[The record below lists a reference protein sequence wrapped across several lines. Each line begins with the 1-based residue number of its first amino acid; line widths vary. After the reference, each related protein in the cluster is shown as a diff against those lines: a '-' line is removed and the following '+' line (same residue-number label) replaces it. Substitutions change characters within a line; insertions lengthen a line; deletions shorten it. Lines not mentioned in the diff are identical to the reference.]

1 MVAFFS
7 SGEDKL
13 IFELKQA
20 NQQAG
25 CRIYL
30 IFTGQL
36 RFICL

>member
-1 MVAFFS
+1 MVAYFS

-20 NQQAG
+20 IQKAD

-30 IFTGQL
+30 IFTGQ
-36 RFICL
+36 